1 MASSTDLKGLDQQ
14 TGLFTLR
21 QIKAATNNLDAAN
34 KIGEVGFG
42 SVYKVF
48 STIIS
53 FPSFYAFNL
62 FMKQF
67 VLVKLY
73 TEVKTLFLKCR
84 ASYRM
89 AP

>member
-1 MASSTDLKGLDQQ
+1 MASSTDLKGLDQH

-42 SVYKVF
+42 SVYKLF

-53 FPSFYAFNL
+53 FPSFYAFKL
-62 FMKQF
+62 FIKQF
-67 VLVKLY
+67 VIVERERKRRKILILIHVISTY
-73 TEVKTLFLKCR
+73 N
-84 ASYRM
+84 
-89 AP
+89 

>member
-1 MASSTDLKGLDQQ
+1 MASSIDLKGLDQH

-21 QIKAATNNLDAAN
+21 QIKATTNNLDAAN

-53 FPSFYAFNL
+53 FPSFYAFKL
-62 FMKQF
+62 FIKQF
-67 VLVKLY
+67 VIVERERKRRKILILIHVISTY
-73 TEVKTLFLKCR
+73 N
-84 ASYRM
+84 
-89 AP
+89 

>member
-1 MASSTDLKGLDQQ
+1 MASSIDLKGLDQH

-21 QIKAATNNLDAAN
+21 QIKATTNNLDAAN

-53 FPSFYAFNL
+53 FPSFYAFKL
-62 FMKQF
+62 FIKQF
-67 VLVKLY
+67 VIIKLY